1 MATDFLH
8 DLPPAAS
15 LDALLE
21 ALQNAGLGCTVV
33 VSEEDGSLRRAYAN
47 RTFADLA
54 GVDVDQMMRTP
65 PLMDLLS
72 DDDRERMK
80 AMQADVR
87 AGRPPQSAFR
97 TRLRRAD
104 GTHVPVEIG
113 LGTAPMGGGRLIFV
127 FLRDVTATARAE
139 SALRESEERFRAL
152 ADSSPDSV
160 TMIANNRY
168 VYANAIAL
176 RHLGKASL
184 ADLADYDPKSTVPA
198 KQMPAVLERMA
209 RLRAGDPVP
218 PFQMRRPSPAGDE
231 RTLETTTALV
241 QVAGDEAIISFTRD
255 ITDRVRLQAELMK
268 KDRLASLGILA
279 AGIGHELNN
288 PLTAVA
294 IQAKKLHDS
303 ADRLALP
310 AEVKE
315 SLGQIDE
322 AAQRMRAIISDLL
335 FLARSADQPQTHVD
349 VAQVLASTVKLLQA
363 GIGRAVTVRTEIEEL
378 PPIRG
383 WASKLGQVFLNVLQN
398 AVQAVE
404 GREDGQVSVGARVAR
419 DMIEV
424 VITDNGAGIAPDAL
438 PRVMEPFFTTKPG
451 GVGLGLWISQTL
463 LEQHGGRLEL
473 TSAPNAGT
481 KVTIGL
487 PLA

>member
-1 MATDFLH
+1 LANDFLH
-8 DLPPAAS
+8 GIPTDAS

-33 VSEEDGSLRRAYAN
+33 VSEADGSLRRAYAN
-47 RTFADLA
+47 KAFADLA
-54 GVDVDQMMRTP
+54 GSDVDTMMRTP

-72 DDDRERMK
+72 GEDRARMA
-80 AMQADVR
+80 AMHATVR
-87 AGRPPQSAFR
+87 AGAPPPSAIR
-97 TRLRRAD
+97 TNVRRAD

-127 FLRDVTATARAE
+127 FLRDVSDNARAE
-139 SALRESEERFRAL
+139 AALRESEERFRAL

-160 TMIANNRY
+160 TMIAKNRY
-168 VYANAIAL
+168 VYANPIAL
-176 RHLGKASL
+176 GHLGKASL
-184 ADLADYDPKSTVPA
+184 ADLADYDPTTTVPP
-198 KQMPAVLERMA
+198 KQMPAILERMA
-209 RLRAGDPVP
+209 RLRAGEHVP
-218 PFQMRRPSPAGDE
+218 PLQMRRASPAGDE

-241 QVAGDEAIISFTRD
+241 QVGGDEAIISFTRD
-255 ITDRVRLQAELMK
+255 ITERVRLQAELMK

-310 AEVKE
+310 PEVKE

-335 FLARSADQPQTHVD
+335 FLARSAEQPQAHVD

-363 GIGRAVTVRTEIEEL
+363 GIGRAVDVRTEIAEL
-378 PPIRG
+378 PSIRG
-383 WASKLGQVFLNVLQN
+383 WSSKLGQVFLNVLQN

-404 GREDGQVSVGARVAR
+404 GRTDGRVSVVARVAGET
-419 DMIEV
+419 IEV
-424 VITDNGAGIAPDAL
+424 VIADNGVGIAPDAL
-438 PRVMEPFFTTKPG
+438 PRVMEPFYTTKPG

-473 TSAPNAGT
+473 TSAAGAGT
-481 KVTIGL
+481 RVTIGL